1 MTRKGKEATSSSS
14 QPPARKEQNPGCIKE
29 RLFKVEDFE
38 GIPDSLFPAVA
49 FMAVL
54 LSFGWRKFISDLPC
68 GNPSLVLNFFQNFN
82 RACTDEKSP
91 SYHTTTVSGKKIRFS
106 PTVINTFLGIDS
118 TDAVSIP
125 TTQNSGVT
133 DDNMLKW
140 ALREEEHTWIGTN
153 TPRYD
158 QASLTKETWYM
169 WMWAAGSIYP
179 TSTLTTISISHL
191 RGLYKIYHGAKLD
204 IGEHI
209 YNTICHY
216 ASTMPTR
223 NKMPYPCIITGI
235 CQNQKV
241 HNPPGGGML
250 IHSDLLTDK
259 SFGLRTVQLRSK
271 RGRVEPEGDQDEE
284 IPEGPSNTPPVVGRN
299 PFERHILE
307 RLKKIEETQG
317 VILANQDKSSQA
329 FAKLFCHLN
338 IPDDDE

>member
-1 MTRKGKEATSSSS
+1 MTRKGKEAAGSSSKAT
-14 QPPARKEQNPGCIKE
+14 ARKVQNPGCIKE

-38 GIPDSLFPAVA
+38 GVPDLLIPAVA
-49 FMAVL
+49 FMTVL

-68 GNPSLVLNFFQNFN
+68 GNPLIVLNFFQNFN
-82 RACTDEKSP
+82 RACVDEKSP
-91 SYHTTTVSGKKIRFS
+91 SYNTTTVNGKKIRFS
-106 PTVINTFLGIDS
+106 PTVINNFLGIDS
-118 TDAVSIP
+118 TDTVPIP

-133 DDNMLKW
+133 DDDVLKW
-140 ALREEEHTWIGTN
+140 ALREDEHTWIGTN

-158 QASLTKETWYM
+158 QASLTKEAWYM

-209 YNTICHY
+209 YNIICHY

-223 NKMPYPCIITGI
+223 NKMPYPCIITGL
-235 CQNQKV
+235 CYSQKV
-241 HNPPGGGML
+241 HSPSGGDML

-271 RGRVEPEGDQDEE
+271 RGRVELEDDQDEE
-284 IPEGPSNTPPVVGRN
+284 RPEGSSSAPPVVGRN
-299 PFERHILE
+299 PFERQILE
-307 RLKKIEETQG
+307 RLQKIEDTQG
-317 VILANQDKSSQA
+317 VILANQDKTAKA
-329 FAKLFCHLN
+329 FAKLFRHLN
-338 IPDDDE
+338 LPDDDE

>member
-1 MTRKGKEATSSSS
+1 MTRKGKEAATSSS

-38 GIPDSLFPAVA
+38 GVPDLLVPAIA

-68 GNPSLVLNFFQNFN
+68 G
-82 RACTDEKSP
+82 
-91 SYHTTTVSGKKIRFS
+91 
-106 PTVINTFLGIDS
+106 IDS

-133 DDNMLKW
+133 DDDVLKW
-140 ALREEEHTWIGTN
+140 ELREEEHTWIGTN

-191 RGLYKIYHGAKLD
+191 RGLYKIYNGAKLD

-223 NKMPYPCIITGI
+223 NQMPYTCIITGI

-241 HNPPGGGML
+241 HSPPGGGML

-259 SFGLRTVQLRSK
+259 SFGLRTVHLRSK
-271 RGRVEPEGDQDEE
+271 IGRVEPEGDQDEE
-284 IPEGPSNTPPVVGRN
+284 IPEGPSSAPPVVGRN

-317 VILANQDKSSQA
+317 VILANKHKSSQA
-329 FAKLFCHLN
+329 FAKLFRHLN

>member
-1 MTRKGKEATSSSS
+1 MTRKGKEAAGSSSKA
-14 QPPARKEQNPGCIKE
+14 PARKVQNPRCIKE

-38 GIPDSLFPAVA
+38 GVPDLLIPAVA
-49 FMAVL
+49 FMTVL

-68 GNPSLVLNFFQNFN
+68 
-82 RACTDEKSP
+82 
-91 SYHTTTVSGKKIRFS
+91 
-106 PTVINTFLGIDS
+106 DS
-118 TDAVSIP
+118 TDTVPIP

-133 DDNMLKW
+133 DDDVLKW

-153 TPRYD
+153 TPRYN
-158 QASLTKETWYM
+158 QASLTKEAWYM

-209 YNTICHY
+209 YNIICHY

-223 NKMPYPCIITGI
+223 NKMPYPCIITGL
-235 CQNQKV
+235 CYSQKV
-241 HNPPGGGML
+241 HSPPGGDML

-271 RGRVEPEGDQDEE
+271 RGWVELEDDQDEE
-284 IPEGPSNTPPVVGRN
+284 RPEGSSSAPPFVGRN
-299 PFERHILE
+299 PFERQILE
-307 RLKKIEETQG
+307 RLQKIEDTQG
-317 VILANQDKSSQA
+317 VILANQDKTAKA
-329 FAKLFCHLN
+329 FAKLFRHLN
-338 IPDDDE
+338 LPDDDE

>member
-1 MTRKGKEATSSSS
+1 MTRKDKEAATSSS

-29 RLFKVEDFE
+29 HLFKVEDFE
-38 GIPDSLFPAVA
+38 GIPDLLVPAVA

-68 GNPSLVLNFFQNFN
+68 
-82 RACTDEKSP
+82 
-91 SYHTTTVSGKKIRFS
+91 
-106 PTVINTFLGIDS
+106 DS

-133 DDNMLKW
+133 DDDVLKW

-153 TPRYD
+153 TPHYD

-209 YNTICHY
+209 YITICHY
-216 ASTMPTR
+216 AITMPTR
-223 NKMPYPCIITGI
+223 NKMPCPCIITGI

-271 RGRVEPEGDQDEE
+271 IGRVEPEGDQEE
-284 IPEGPSNTPPVVGRN
+284 EMPEGPSSTPPVVGRN
-299 PFERHILE
+299 PFEQHILE

-329 FAKLFCHLN
+329 FTKLFRHLN

>member
-1 MTRKGKEATSSSS
+1 MTRKGKEAATSSS
-14 QPPARKEQNPGCIKE
+14 QPPVRKEQNPGCIKE

-38 GIPDSLFPAVA
+38 GIPDLLVPAVA

-54 LSFGWRKFISDLPC
+54 LTFGWRKFISDLPC
-68 GNPSLVLNFFQNFN
+68 
-82 RACTDEKSP
+82 
-91 SYHTTTVSGKKIRFS
+91 
-106 PTVINTFLGIDS
+106 
-118 TDAVSIP
+118 
-125 TTQNSGVT
+125 
-133 DDNMLKW
+133 DD
-140 ALREEEHTWIGTN
+140 
-153 TPRYD
+153 
-158 QASLTKETWYM
+158 
-169 WMWAAGSIYP
+169 
-179 TSTLTTISISHL
+179 
-191 RGLYKIYHGAKLD
+191 LYKIYHGAKLD
-204 IGEHI
+204 IGKHI

-241 HNPPGGGML
+241 HSPPGGGML

-259 SFGLRTVQLRSK
+259 SFGLRTIQLRSK
-271 RGRVEPEGDQDEE
+271 RGLVEPEGDQDEE
-284 IPEGPSNTPPVVGRN
+284 MPEGPSSAPPVVGRN

-329 FAKLFCHLN
+329 FTKLFRHLN

>member
-1 MTRKGKEATSSSS
+1 MTRKGKEAAGSSSKA
-14 QPPARKEQNPGCIKE
+14 PARKVQNPGCIKE

-38 GIPDSLFPAVA
+38 GVPDLLIPAVA
-49 FMAVL
+49 FMTVL

-68 GNPSLVLNFFQNFN
+68 GNPLIVLNFFQNFN
-82 RACTDEKSP
+82 RACVDEKSP
-91 SYHTTTVSGKKIRFS
+91 SYNTTTVNGKKIRFS
-106 PTVINTFLGIDS
+106 PTVINNFLGIDS
-118 TDAVSIP
+118 TDTVPIP

-133 DDNMLKW
+133 DDDVLKW

-158 QASLTKETWYM
+158 QASLTKEAWYM

-209 YNTICHY
+209 YNIICHY

-223 NKMPYPCIITGI
+223 NKMPYPCIITGL
-235 CQNQKV
+235 CYSQKV
-241 HNPPGGGML
+241 HSPPGGDML

-271 RGRVEPEGDQDEE
+271 RGRVELEDNQDEE
-284 IPEGPSNTPPVVGRN
+284 RPEGSSSAPPVVGRN
-299 PFERHILE
+299 PFERQILE
-307 RLKKIEETQG
+307 RLQKIEDTQG
-317 VILANQDKSSQA
+317 VILANQDKTAKA
-329 FAKLFCHLN
+329 FAKLFRHLN
-338 IPDDDE
+338 LPDDDE

>member
-1 MTRKGKEATSSSS
+1 MTRKGKEAATSSS
-14 QPPARKEQNPGCIKE
+14 QPPARKEQNPWCIKE

-38 GIPDSLFPAVA
+38 GIPDLLVPAVA

-133 DDNMLKW
+133 DDDVLKW

-235 CQNQKV
+235 CQIKRFT
-241 HNPPGGGML
+241 
-250 IHSDLLTDK
+250 I
-259 SFGLRTVQLRSK
+259 RREELRSK
-271 RGRVEPEGDQDEE
+271 RGRVETEGDQEE
-284 IPEGPSNTPPVVGRN
+284 EMPEGPSSAPPVVGRN

-317 VILANQDKSSQA
+317 VILTNQDKSSQA
-329 FAKLFCHLN
+329 FAKLFRHLN